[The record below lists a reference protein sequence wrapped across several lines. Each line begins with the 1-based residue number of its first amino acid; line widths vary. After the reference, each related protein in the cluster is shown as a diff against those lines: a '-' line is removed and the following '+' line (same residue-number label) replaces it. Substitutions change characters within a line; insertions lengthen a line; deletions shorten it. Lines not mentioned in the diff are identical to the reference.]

1 MVAAGLSVVLI
12 VLSYAYSPRGYAIQE
27 GSIVVKRLIGNA
39 RISLDDVRELRA
51 ADADDFRG
59 CIRLFGDGGLFG
71 YYGLFRNFETWEM
84 LVVRHEPRPC
94 RGRNYRR

>member
-39 RISLDDVRELRA
+39 GISLDDVRELRS
-51 ADADDFRG
+51 R
-59 CIRLFGDGGLFG
+59 
-71 YYGLFRNFETWEM
+71 
-84 LVVRHEPRPC
+84 
-94 RGRNYRR
+94 